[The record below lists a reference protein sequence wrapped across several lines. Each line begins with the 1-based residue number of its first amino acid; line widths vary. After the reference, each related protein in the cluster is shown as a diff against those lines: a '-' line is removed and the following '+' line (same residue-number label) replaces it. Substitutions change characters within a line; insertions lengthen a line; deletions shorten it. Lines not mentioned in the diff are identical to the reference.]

1 MAAGGRS
8 GVYQALLCGRGLSSM
23 VMGGICKYE
32 LHNSFVKEL
41 LKHL

>member
-23 VMGGICKYE
+23 VMGGICKAR
-32 LHNSFVKEL
+32 LTKSAVKVL
-41 LKHL
+41 LKHS